1 MLPFVLPALY
11 GAKAISS
18 GLAALGLGATFL
30 PPAIDFAKN
39 YAKKGR
45 TKGQSRMSQFGG
57 TDFTVLPGG
66 SNFEEGVRPG
76 DIDRQKITT
85 ETSTPSRPQQFDNTL
100 EGQYQ
105 RYFQTPEFNNV
116 FGAGSRGER
125 APKDASAMQELG
137 NQLRAPETD
146 TNIASMYAAQSAL
159 GRVNQ
164 DAIQDYFANADLPGN
179 VKLKEGTALQ
189 AWAKEN
195 PMLAQR
201 LYQKNQQ
208 RIVDDPATD
217 TGTAVRGE
225 TAGSFEQ
232 QKQYGA
238 GSPISKSPTEF
249 DISPTKNEDF
259 AEEFAKLKLGSYF
272 K

>member
-18 GLAALGLGATFL
+18 GLAALGLGATFI

-85 ETSTPSRPQQFDNTL
+85 ETSTPLTPEQFDNTL

-105 RYFQTPEFNNV
+105 RYFQTPEFSNV
-116 FGAGSRGER
+116 FGAGSRGKG

-146 TNIASMYAAQSAL
+146 TNIASMYASQSAL
-159 GRVNQ
+159 GRVNE
-164 DAIQDYFANADLPGN
+164 DAIQNMYTGDTKMQD
-179 VKLKEGTALQ
+179 
-189 AWAKEN
+189 WAREN

-201 LYQKNQQ
+201 EYLKAEQ
-208 RIVDDPATD
+208 RRANEIGNERERVQLDNPMGKEAYDLIK
-217 TGTAVRGE
+217 
-225 TAGSFEQ
+225 
-232 QKQYGA
+232 KQLLNKA
-238 GSPISKSPTEF
+238 
-249 DISPTKNEDF
+249 
-259 AEEFAKLKLGSYF
+259 AAQ
-272 K
+272 

>member
-1 MLPFVLPALY
+1 MLPFVMPALY
-11 GAKAISS
+11 GAKAIST

-85 ETSTPSRPQQFDNTL
+85 ETSTPLTSQQFDNTL

-116 FGAGSRGER
+116 FGAGSRGKG
-125 APKDASAMQELG
+125 APQDASAMEELG

-146 TNIASMYAAQSAL
+146 TNIASMYASQSAL

-164 DAIQDYFANADLPGN
+164 DEIQDYFSDSNLPGN
-179 VKLKEGTALQ
+179 VKKEGAELSALQ
-189 AWAKEN
+189 QWAKVN

-201 LYQKNQQ
+201 EYLKAEQ
-208 RIVDDPATD
+208 RRADAIGNERERVQLDNPMGKEAYDLIK
-217 TGTAVRGE
+217 
-225 TAGSFEQ
+225 
-232 QKQYGA
+232 KQLLNKA
-238 GSPISKSPTEF
+238 
-249 DISPTKNEDF
+249 
-259 AEEFAKLKLGSYF
+259 AAQ
-272 K
+272 

>member
-1 MLPFVLPALY
+1 MLPFVIPALY
-11 GAKAISS
+11 GAKAIST

-76 DIDRQKITT
+76 DIDRQKIKTKPP
-85 ETSTPSRPQQFDNTL
+85 TSEEPLPSQFDNTL
-100 EGQYQ
+100 ESQYQ

-116 FGAGSRGER
+116 FGAGSRGKG
-125 APKDASAMQELG
+125 APKDASAMQQLG

-146 TNIASMYAAQSAL
+146 TNIASMYASQEAL

-164 DAIQDYFANADLPGN
+164 DAIQNLYAGDT
-179 VKLKEGTALQ
+179 KMQ
-189 AWAKEN
+189 AWAEAN

-201 LYQKNQQ
+201 EYLKAEKRRASEISNERERVQLDNPMGEDAYNL
-208 RIVDDPATD
+208 IV
-217 TGTAVRGE
+217 
-225 TAGSFEQ
+225 
-232 QKQYGA
+232 KQLLNKA
-238 GSPISKSPTEF
+238 
-249 DISPTKNEDF
+249 
-259 AEEFAKLKLGSYF
+259 AAK
-272 K
+272 

>member
-1 MLPFVLPALY
+1 MLPFVMPALY

-85 ETSTPSRPQQFDNTL
+85 ETSTPSTPQQFDNTL

-116 FGAGSRGER
+116 FGAGSRGKG

-137 NQLRAPETD
+137 NQLRAPEKD
-146 TNIASMYAAQSAL
+146 TNIASMYASQSAL

-164 DAIQDYFANADLPGN
+164 DEIQNLYAGDENM
-179 VKLKEGTALQ
+179 Q
-189 AWAKEN
+189 AWAKAN

-201 LYQKNQQ
+201 ELIKEQ
-208 RIVDDPATD
+208 RRQADIPDNTMFD

-259 AEEFAKLKLGSYF
+259 AEEFAKLKLGSYLN
-272 K
+272 

>member
-1 MLPFVLPALY
+1 MPALY
-11 GAKAISS
+11 GAKAIST

-85 ETSTPSRPQQFDNTL
+85 ETSTPLTSQQFDNTL

-116 FGAGSRGER
+116 FGAGSRGKG
-125 APKDASAMQELG
+125 APQDASAMEELG

-146 TNIASMYAAQSAL
+146 TNIASMYASQSAL

-164 DAIQDYFANADLPGN
+164 DEIQDYFSDSNLPGN
-179 VKLKEGTALQ
+179 VKKEGAELSALQ
-189 AWAKEN
+189 QWAKVN

-201 LYQKNQQ
+201 EYLKAEQ
-208 RIVDDPATD
+208 RRADAIGNERERVQLDNPMGKEAYDLIK
-217 TGTAVRGE
+217 
-225 TAGSFEQ
+225 
-232 QKQYGA
+232 KQLLNKA
-238 GSPISKSPTEF
+238 
-249 DISPTKNEDF
+249 
-259 AEEFAKLKLGSYF
+259 AAQ
-272 K
+272 

>member
-18 GLAALGLGATFL
+18 GLAALGLGATFI

-85 ETSTPSRPQQFDNTL
+85 ETSTPLTPDQFDNTL

-105 RYFQTPEFNNV
+105 RYFQTPEFSNV

-164 DAIQDYFANADLPGN
+164 DAIQNMYTGDT
-179 VKLKEGTALQ
+179 KMQE
-189 AWAKEN
+189 WATEN

-201 LYQKNQQ
+201 EYLKAEQ
-208 RIVDDPATD
+208 RRANEIGNERERVQLDNPMGQEAYDLIK
-217 TGTAVRGE
+217 
-225 TAGSFEQ
+225 
-232 QKQYGA
+232 KQLLNKA
-238 GSPISKSPTEF
+238 
-249 DISPTKNEDF
+249 
-259 AEEFAKLKLGSYF
+259 AAQ
-272 K
+272 